1 VAARLSR
8 GRLLLTLFS
17 LNFLGDG
24 LRDALDVRA
33 AKIDGAPGGA
43 GFALV
48 FFLLASVLNSGFSPQ
63 HMLRRFRP
71 YFRYL
76 RSNRGTLFAAV
87 FYGLL
92 FGATNGLG
100 LPMLIKYVFPVIF
113 DRSGGVGMPMATV
126 VLIAATVPMLFLL
139 RAVTSFLNSYYV
151 QLTGVRILEGVRL
164 DYFRKL
170 QVLPLSFLQRESS
183 GDLLSRG
190 IADSA
195 QLQSTL
201 TLIANDGVKQ
211 PMALLGALGFLV
223 WQAFTTDGALTVLV
237 CLAIVPLAVLPV
249 HYVGKKVVHRARQV
263 QDQLGRYIVPVERK
277 SGRRTRGSRLRAR
290 GARDRAL
297 WPRHQPPHRRA
308 DEGRQIRPGSHPGH
322 RADLRRRHRRHLGLR
337 LLRRGQAGDLPR
349 HHNRPLSLLRAD
361 QETRLPQQRDQ
372 PRRRVALRLE
382 YVLDEPVTI
391 TDPATPVPVAKLRGH
406 VEFKDVT
413 FAYGNSPALKKVSA
427 SIPAGT
433 VCALVG
439 PSGAGKSTF
448 ANLVPRFYEAGAGAV
463 TIDGIDVRSMKLA
476 DLRRNIALV
485 SQEPV
490 LFNDTIYNNLAL
502 GTAATTREEII
513 AAARLAHAHEFIE
526 QLPQGYDTIVGE
538 RGALLSGGQKQRI
551 AIARAFLRHAP
562 ILILDEATSA
572 LDSDSEA
579 AVQDALRRLVTGKTV
594 LIIAHRFSTIRDASM
609 ILVFDRGEIVAQG
622 DHASLYAGNALYKS
636 LYDRQSTAL

>member
-1 VAARLSR
+1 M
-8 GRLLLTLFS
+8 F
-17 LNFLGDG
+17 
-24 LRDALDVRA
+24 
-33 AKIDGAPGGA
+33 
-43 GFALV
+43 
-48 FFLLASVLNSGFSPQ
+48 
-63 HMLRRFRP
+63 RRFRP

-76 RSNRGTLFAAV
+76 RSNRSTLTAAV

-100 LPMLIKYVFPVIF
+100 LPVLVKYVFPLIF
-113 DRSGGVGMPMATV
+113 NRNDVHALTNSE
-126 VLIAATVPMLFLL
+126 VLLTAAAVPMLFLL
-139 RAVTSFLNSYYV
+139 RAVCSFLNSYYV
-151 QLTGVRILEGVRL
+151 QLTGVRVLESVRL

-211 PMALLGALGFLV
+211 PMALVGALGFLV
-223 WQAFTTDGALTVLV
+223 WQAFSTDGAVTVLV

-263 QDQLGRYIVPVERK
+263 QDQLGDVSSQLSENLAAAREVRAFGLEQRETERFGQATNRLITAQMK
-277 SGRRTRGSRLRAR
+277 VVKYAQALTPAIELLSAAGIAVTLVFAYYAQVKLETFLSILTALYLCYEPIKKLGYLNSEINRGSA
-290 GARDRAL
+290 
-297 WPRHQPPHRRA
+297 
-308 DEGRQIRPGSHPGH
+308 
-322 RADLRRRHRRHLGLR
+322 
-337 LLRRGQAGDLPR
+337 
-349 HHNRPLSLLRAD
+349 SLA
-361 QETRLPQQRDQ
+361 
-372 PRRRVALRLE
+372 RLE
-382 YVLDEPVTI
+382 HVLDEPVTI
-391 TDPATPVPVAKLRGH
+391 ADPASPAPVERLRGR
-406 VEFKDVT
+406 VAFENVT
-413 FAYGNSPALKKVSA
+413 FAYGDSPALKEVSVNV
-427 SIPAGT
+427 PAGT

-448 ANLVPRFYEAGAGAV
+448 ANLVPRFYEAAAGRV
-463 TIDGIDVRSMKLA
+463 TIDGIDVRDMKLA

-502 GTAATTREEII
+502 GKAVASREEIML
-513 AAARLAHAHEFIE
+513 AARLAHADEFITK
-526 QLPQGYDTIVGE
+526 LPQGYDTMVGE

-551 AIARAFLRHAP
+551 AIARAFLRQAP

-579 AVQDALRRLVTGKTV
+579 AVQDALRKLVQGKTV
-594 LIIAHRFSTIRDASM
+594 FIIAHRFSTIRDASV
-609 ILVFDRGEIVAQG
+609 ILVFDQGRIVAQG
-622 DHASLYAGNALYKS
+622 DHATLYAGNALYKS
-636 LYDRQSTAL
+636 LYDRQATGL

>member
-1 VAARLSR
+1 
-8 GRLLLTLFS
+8 
-17 LNFLGDG
+17 
-24 LRDALDVRA
+24 
-33 AKIDGAPGGA
+33 
-43 GFALV
+43 
-48 FFLLASVLNSGFSPQ
+48 
-63 HMLRRFRP
+63 MLRRFRP

-76 RSNRGTLFAAV
+76 RTNRATLIAAI

-113 DRSGGVGMPMATV
+113 DRTGPHGMPMADV

-139 RAVTSFLNSYYV
+139 RAVSSFLNSYYT

-190 IADSA
+190 IADSS

-263 QDQLGRYIVPVERK
+263 QDQLGDVSSQLNENLSAAREVRAFGLEQRETERF
-277 SGRRTRGSRLRAR
+277 GRATNLLIIAQMKVVKYAQALTPAIELISAVGIAATLIFAYYAGVKLETFLAIITALYLCYEPIKKLGYLNSELNRGVAS
-290 GARDRAL
+290 
-297 WPRHQPPHRRA
+297 
-308 DEGRQIRPGSHPGH
+308 
-322 RADLRRRHRRHLGLR
+322 
-337 LLRRGQAGDLPR
+337 
-349 HHNRPLSLLRAD
+349 LS
-361 QETRLPQQRDQ
+361 
-372 PRRRVALRLE
+372 RLE

-391 TDPATPVPVAKLRGH
+391 TDPVAPVAVTRLRGDIA
-406 VEFKDVT
+406 FNDVT
-413 FAYGNSPALKKVSA
+413 FAYGDSPALKQVTA
-427 SIPAGT
+427 AIPAGT

-448 ANLVPRFYEAGAGAV
+448 ANLVPRFYEVAAGGV
-463 TIDGIDVRSMKLA
+463 TIDGIDVRALRLA

-490 LFNDTIYNNLAL
+490 LFNDTIFNNLLL
-502 GTAATTREEII
+502 GDVTASREAVL
-513 AAARLAHAHEFIE
+513 AAARNAHAHEFIE
-526 QLPQGYDTIVGE
+526 QLPQGYDTMVGE

-551 AIARAFLRHAP
+551 AIARAFLRAAP

-572 LDSDSEA
+572 LDSESEA
-579 AVQDALRRLVTGKTV
+579 AVQDALRHLVVGKTV

-609 ILVFDRGEIVAQG
+609 ILVFDQGKIVAQG
-622 DHASLYAGNALYKS
+622 DHASLHAGNALYKS
-636 LYDRQSTAL
+636 LYDRQTTGH